1 MASFSN
7 RFGKSRT
14 APRPVRALVSSN
26 LDMSLLYERIMMSQG
41 LLLDEQTFDFKA
53 RIFRISNKIGNLLK
67 IGMPD
72 YIVTN

>member
-1 MASFSN
+1 
-7 RFGKSRT
+7 
-14 APRPVRALVSSN
+14 
-26 LDMSLLYERIMMSQG
+26 MMSQG